1 MTIKQKMLKAMYPLL
16 LGITKLAGKNTRVI
30 QNEKRQVPAEPIH
43 SLAFKRGSGELISL
57 AQLKGKKI
65 LFVNTASNCGYTA
78 QYSEL
83 QQLHKQAGDNLA
95 IIGFPANDFKEQE
108 TGSDEDI
115 QGFCSL
121 NFGVTFPLAKK
132 SVVVKGAA
140 QNEVYQWLT
149 NARKNGW
156 NNQAPSW
163 NFAKYLV
170 DEEGVLTHY
179 FDPSVSPLQAE
190 VLQAIQTKTSAP

>member
-1 MTIKQKMLKAMYPLL
+1 MTIKQKILKAMYPVLL
-16 LGITKLAGKNTRVI
+16 KITRLAGKNTRVI
-30 QNEKRQVPAEPIH
+30 QNEKGQLPPEPIH
-43 SLAFKRGSGELISL
+43 NLAFQKGSGEHISL
-57 AQLKGKKI
+57 GQLKGRKI

-83 QQLHKQAGDNLA
+83 QQLHKKAGEKLA

-108 TGSDEDI
+108 TGTDEEI

-121 NFGVTFPLAKK
+121 NFGVEFPLAKK
-132 SVVVKGAA
+132 SVVIKGGA

-149 NARKNGW
+149 NAQKNGW

-190 VLQAIQTKTSAP
+190 VLQAIQTKTSFQ

>member
-1 MTIKQKMLKAMYPLL
+1 MTIKQKILKAMYPVLL
-16 LGITKLAGKNTRVI
+16 KITRLAGKNTRVI
-30 QNEKRQVPAEPIH
+30 QNEKGQQPPEPIH
-43 SLAFKRGSGELISL
+43 NLAFQKGSGEQISL
-57 AQLKGKKI
+57 SQLKGRKL

-83 QQLHKQAGDNLA
+83 QQLHKQAGEKLA

-108 TGSDEDI
+108 GGSDEDI
-115 QGFCSL
+115 RAFCSL
-121 NFGVTFPLAKK
+121 NFGVEFPLAKK
-132 SVVVKGAA
+132 SVVVKGEA

-179 FDPSVSPLQAE
+179 FDPSVSPLQAA
-190 VLQAIQTKTSAP
+190 VLQAIQTKISP